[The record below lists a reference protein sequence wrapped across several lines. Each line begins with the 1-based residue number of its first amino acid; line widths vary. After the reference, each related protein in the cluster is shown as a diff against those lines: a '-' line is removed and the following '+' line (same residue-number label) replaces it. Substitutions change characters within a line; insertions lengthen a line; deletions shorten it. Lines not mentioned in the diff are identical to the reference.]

1 MVALPGNT
9 IHAGG
14 FCFGQKIDFP
24 SAHPKKVT
32 FQNHRLHF
40 FCATKEA
47 KIDAN
52 GGKNTIIADNKL
64 ICYDDFKPEEKIMN
78 NLLENLLDCHPR
90 FAGSLKNN
98 QKMMM
103 RRTWT

>member
-40 FCATKEA
+40 SVPQK
-47 KIDAN
+47 KSRLMLMV
-52 GGKNTIIADNKL
+52 GKNTVIADNKP
-64 ICYDDFKPEEKIMN
+64 ICYEDFKPDVKIMN
-78 NLLENLLDCHPR
+78 ISLTITQALLVP
-90 FAGSLKNN
+90 
-98 QKMMM
+98 
-103 RRTWT
+103 